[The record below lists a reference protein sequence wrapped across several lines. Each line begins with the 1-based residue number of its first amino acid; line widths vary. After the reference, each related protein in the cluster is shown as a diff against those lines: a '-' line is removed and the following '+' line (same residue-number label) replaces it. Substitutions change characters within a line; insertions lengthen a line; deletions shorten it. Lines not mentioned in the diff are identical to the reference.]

1 MSKKHYATALKEQ
14 VAELEAKVE
23 DLTKANATRKR
34 TTEEVTAQRN
44 EALAEVKKLKQRVA
58 EAEEKC
64 SAERAELTEQL
75 GTINDC
81 MLRDFDKRKAL
92 ETELTRTTRELQQA
106 KSENLHLEQRTAAA
120 ERIAQGERRW
130 RKFYGRLAAG
140 FAILL
145 VAAAVAV
152 GVSLKHDPNPRHNF
166 EYRQ

>member
-1 MSKKHYATALKEQ
+1 MAHV
-14 VAELEAKVE
+14 VACSPERTHCS
-23 DLTKANATRKR
+23 TKYDAW
-34 TTEEVTAQRN
+34 
-44 EALAEVKKLKQRVA
+44 
-58 EAEEKC
+58 
-64 SAERAELTEQL
+64 
-75 GTINDC
+75 G
-81 MLRDFDKRKAL
+81 
-92 ETELTRTTRELQQA
+92 
-106 KSENLHLEQRTAAA
+106 LHLEQRTAAA